1 MYYLIF
7 YSIRCFWNLRPD
19 ETLDDFDV
27 KRLLH
32 TLFEMLLPKI
42 KWTRQNYDIGRDLR
56 LIQNGS
62 ENFPIVLKNE
72 PQIPCLCKS
81 DSAVILIG
89 GHIMFILF
97 RDATLQI
104 NCVTTKLM
112 FDGTNCRGPTNAAA
126 SLDICWAGILKIN
139 SEIWTGLHL
148 QHIHVNFYPPKGEFL
163 SEFQIKEKE
172 K

>member
-1 MYYLIF
+1 
-7 YSIRCFWNLRPD
+7 
-19 ETLDDFDV
+19 
-27 KRLLH
+27 
-32 TLFEMLLPKI
+32 
-42 KWTRQNYDIGRDLR
+42 
-56 LIQNGS
+56 
-62 ENFPIVLKNE
+62 
-72 PQIPCLCKS
+72 
-81 DSAVILIG
+81 
-89 GHIMFILF
+89 MFILF

-163 SEFQIKEKE
+163 SEFQIKETE

>member
-1 MYYLIF
+1 
-7 YSIRCFWNLRPD
+7 
-19 ETLDDFDV
+19 
-27 KRLLH
+27 
-32 TLFEMLLPKI
+32 
-42 KWTRQNYDIGRDLR
+42 
-56 LIQNGS
+56 
-62 ENFPIVLKNE
+62 
-72 PQIPCLCKS
+72 
-81 DSAVILIG
+81 
-89 GHIMFILF
+89 MFILF

-172 K
+172 KQHVWRRLFKKLPKKTESRSHDQKLNDKLVFLDNRLQQNIWDFISIFNAFAISL